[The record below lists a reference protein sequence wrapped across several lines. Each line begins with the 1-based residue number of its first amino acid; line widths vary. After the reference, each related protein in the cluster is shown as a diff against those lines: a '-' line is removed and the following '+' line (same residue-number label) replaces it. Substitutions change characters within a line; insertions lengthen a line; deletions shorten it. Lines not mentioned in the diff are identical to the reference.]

1 MRKMKELKVET
12 VTLIGEGRK
21 NLTCCV
27 FKCMKL
33 IIKYFFLGD
42 LRLFFLVGGEEE
54 VGMGGVIL
62 VLDTYVFIWWTHF
75 VLGVD
80 LD

>member
-33 IIKYFFLGD
+33 IINYFFLGD
-42 LRLFFLVGGEEE
+42 LRLFFLVGG
-54 VGMGGVIL
+54 GGGGGDGRCHLSFGYIRIHL
-62 VLDTYVFIWWTHF
+62 VDTFCF
-75 VLGVD
+75 GG
-80 LD
+80 